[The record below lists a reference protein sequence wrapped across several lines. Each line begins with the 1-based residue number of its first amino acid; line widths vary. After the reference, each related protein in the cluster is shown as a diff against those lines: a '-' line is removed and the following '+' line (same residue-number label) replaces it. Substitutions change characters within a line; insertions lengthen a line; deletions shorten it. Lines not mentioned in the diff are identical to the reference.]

1 MNKRTPG
8 ARLALLIPCLA
19 ACGTRSTSV
28 GAEAD
33 PLCSV
38 APTPRTALDPVSWQ
52 EYTPDGTDPSEYS
65 PTLETVGYD
74 VPTTN

>member
-1 MNKRTPG
+1 
-8 ARLALLIPCLA
+8 
-19 ACGTRSTSV
+19 
-28 GAEAD
+28 
-33 PLCSV
+33 
-38 APTPRTALDPVSWQ
+38 LDPVSWQ